1 MEVIV
6 CVVFDLG
13 PAYHEEHYQ
22 HRDGTFTRGGK
33 SQGGATDLTPGDVS
47 GV

>member
-1 MEVIV
+1 MEVTV

-13 PAYHEEHYQ
+13 PAYLEERYQ
-22 HRDGTFTRGGK
+22 HRDWTFTRGGK
-33 SQGGATDLTPGDVS
+33 SQGGATDVTPGDVS